1 MGRLGP
7 SPALGVAVDTAARHG
22 AQAGGLVGARA
33 RGRPASS
40 LCKSKSAP
48 NLCPSEGI
56 CVFSN
61 LVSFLKNPIKST
73 SKSR

>member
-7 SPALGVAVDTAARHG
+7 SPALGVAVGTAAGSGR
-22 AQAGGLVGARA
+22 GLVGARA
-33 RGRPASS
+33 WGRPASS